1 VKARE
6 GDWLVVKSRTDHTQA
21 RRGMI
26 TAVRTSDGS
35 PPYTV
40 RWADDGHEGLVFPG
54 PDAEVVS
61 AADAATLLKTES
73 ERIARIQSEIR
84 AGSHSG

>member
-1 VKARE
+1 MKASA

-40 RWADDGHEGLVFPG
+40 RWVDDGHEGLVFPG
-54 PDAEVVS
+54 PDAEVVP

-73 ERIARIQSEIR
+73 ERIARIQAEIR
-84 AGSHSG
+84 DASHGG